1 MQLGIS
7 RSQSFEAQWRNLDF
21 HRSFYRIFDA
31 LPRSEVKQAFALR
44 CNAQAILSEIDLP
57 DQAGFF

>member
-21 HRSFYRIFDA
+21 HRSFYRIFDV
-31 LPRSEVKQAFALR
+31 LPRSEVKPSHCVATPKPFYQGL
-44 CNAQAILSEIDLP
+44 I
-57 DQAGFF
+57 